1 MKEDLPFAHLGILVL
16 LLLISINLVILD
28 FKLFYLPVRQA
39 GPPAGLSGRG
49 NFLSQNTKSDSLPSI
64 IPPTLSNQCPSA
76 CLDLI
81 SQSTTSSNIG
91 SPFPSDTALPS
102 IPSPL
107 KEYFIPLGTGT
118 TSKNDWENLVSTET
132 VINPAVYG
140 NIQETY
146 LIVSLKNTTQNGQV
160 EARLY
165 NATDNYPIYGS
176 HVIMTDKSE
185 QTITSQK
192 FALPANSKLFRI
204 QLKSSLS
211 FSVSLENARL
221 KILAR

>member
-28 FKLFYLPVRQA
+28 FKLFYQ
-39 GPPAGLSGRG
+39 G
-49 NFLSQNTKSDSLPSI
+49 NFLSQNSQTESFPVIVPS
-64 IPPTLSNQCPSA
+64 PSTQCPAA

-81 SQSTTSSNIG
+81 SQSTASSNIG

-140 NIQETY
+140 SIQETY
-146 LIVSLKNTTQNGQV
+146 LIVSLKNTTRNGQV

-192 FALPANSKLFRI
+192 FALPLTSKLFRI

>member
-1 MKEDLPFAHLGILVL
+1 MKEDLPLAHLGILVL

-28 FKLFYLPVRQA
+28 FKLFY
-39 GPPAGLSGRG
+39 PPAGEAGPG
-49 NFLSQNTKSDSLPSI
+49 NFLSQNSQTESIPVIVPS
-64 IPPTLSNQCPSA
+64 PSTQCPAA
-76 CLDLI
+76 CLDAI
-81 SQSTTSSNIG
+81 SQATISSSIG
-91 SPFPSDTALPS
+91 APVQFESVLPTASPL
-102 IPSPL
+102 L
-107 KEYFIPLGTGT
+107 KEYFIPLGNGS

-140 NIQETY
+140 SIQETY

-192 FALPANSKLFRI
+192 FALPVNSKLFRI
-204 QLKSSLS
+204 QLKSSLG